1 MAFLVEYGMFLAKLL
16 TAVCLIGAS
25 VAAIIILIMRSRVG
39 DEEHLEVK
47 NLNQKFEHMGLAIK
61 SAMLPKKAFKQAIKQ
76 LESAHKRRDKD
87 AADSEHRAR
96 RVFVLNFRGDIRA
109 SQVSSLREEI
119 SALLEV
125 AAGEDEV
132 VLTLE
137 SGGGTVHGYG
147 LGASQLQRIRDRDI
161 KLTVCVDKVAASG
174 GYMMACVADRLIAA
188 PFAVLGSIGV
198 IAQVPNFN
206 RLMKKHDI
214 DYEQIS
220 AGEYKRTLTV
230 FGENTDRDRQKV
242 QEEIEDAH
250 VLFKDFVVANRTDVD
265 IAQISTGEH
274 WYGKRAL
281 ELKLVDALQ
290 TSDDYLLAAAA
301 DAELYEIRFVRRK
314 PLIER
319 MFSSAAKL
327 LRPITLSS

>member
-327 LRPITLSS
+327 LQPITLSS

>member
-314 PLIER
+314 RLIER